1 MFLERSAKGVG
12 SGASGVRLPSG
23 DAPKLLL
30 VALAYFTVAYFGL
43 QLASINPSA
52 TPIWPATG
60 LAIAVVL
67 LWGHRIALSIF
78 IAAFIVNYL
87 TAGSVLT
94 SAAIALGNTLE
105 ALATAYFVNRWTDG
119 DRVFES
125 PAGVGKFALIVVVTA
140 TISATLGVGSLLLAG
155 YAEAG
160 SAASVWLTWWLGD
173 LSGAVVITPVI
184 LLWTLSLRRS
194 LPLNE
199 WTQIATVY
207 FGAVIVGVIA
217 FSPLILQSSLREP
230 LGFLAI
236 LPLLWAALRL
246 GPRDTATVAAI
257 LGAFAVW
264 GTVMHGGPFARA
276 ALNESFLLL
285 LMFMIST
292 TVPSLAL
299 SADVTARRRMEE
311 RLRDSEARYRG
322 IFQSARVAV
331 WEEDFSSVADMLDEL
346 RREGIEDLRSYFDTR
361 PDRLSEAIARVS
373 INDVNN
379 YAVELFEADGKEAL
393 LGSLAAVFLPETRPI
408 FIEELVTLW
417 EGRRRFESETV
428 LRTLKGHRLDAIFTM
443 AFDGSRYERTIVS
456 ILDVTARKT
465 AELAAEH
472 LAAVVESSTDA
483 IISKDLNGVI
493 TSWNPGAERLFGYT
507 AQEAIGQPITLLFP
521 ADRLDEEVDI
531 VARIRRGERVDHY
544 DTVRRKKSGRL
555 VDISLTVSP
564 VRDANG
570 RIVGAS
576 KIARDITEQK
586 RAQEG
591 QKLVVNEMKHRIKN
605 SMATIQAIATQTL
618 SRNVYERDAFIARL
632 HALARAHDM
641 LTPEAWEGAYL
652 SAVVNQAIEPFQQAH
667 RERISIDVPGH
678 FWLESSKG
686 VMVAMVMHELA
697 TNAVKHGALAN
708 GSGRV
713 SITWVRNS
721 EPNRVKLTWE
731 ERGGPE
737 VRPPKSKGFGSH
749 LIERA
754 FGGQLGAA
762 QLTFNPAGLTCTL
775 EIAL

>member
-1 MFLERSAKGVG
+1 MFLERAAKEVGKSATGV
-12 SGASGVRLPSG
+12 SLPSG

-30 VALAYFTVAYFGL
+30 VGLAYSTVAYFGL
-43 QLASINPSA
+43 QLASINPST
-52 TPIWPATG
+52 TPVWPATG

-67 LWGHRIALSIF
+67 LWGHRIALAIF

-105 ALATAYFVNRWTDG
+105 ALATVYFVHRWADG

-125 PAGVGKFALIVVVTA
+125 PAGVGKFVLISAVTT
-140 TISATLGVGSLLLAG
+140 TISATLGVSSLLLAG

-173 LSGAVVITPVI
+173 LAGAVVITPVV

-207 FGAVIVGVIA
+207 FSAIVVGVIA
-217 FSPLILQSSLREP
+217 FSPLIPQTPLRDP

-264 GTVMHGGPFARA
+264 GTVMQGGPFAQA
-276 ALNESFLLL
+276 TLNESFLLL

-299 SADVTARRRMEE
+299 SADVTAHRHMEA

-331 WEEDFSSVADMLDEL
+331 WEEDFSSVADMLDAI
-346 RREGIEDLRSYFDTR
+346 RGKDVEDLREYFATR
-361 PDRLSEAIARVS
+361 PDRLSEAIARVR
-373 INDVNN
+373 IHNVND
-379 YAVELFEADGKEAL
+379 YTVELFEANGKDAL
-393 LGSLAAVFLPETRPI
+393 LNSLADVFLPETGSI
-408 FIEELVTLW
+408 FIEELVALW

-428 LRTLKGHRLDAIFTM
+428 LRTLKGRRLDVIFTI
-443 AFDGSRYERTIVS
+443 AFDGVRYERTIVS
-456 ILDVTARKT
+456 VLDITAHKT

-493 TSWNPGAERLFGYT
+493 TSWNRGAERLFGYT
-507 AQEAIGQPITLLFP
+507 VQEAIGQPITMLFP
-521 ADRLDEEVDI
+521 PDRLDEEAEI
-531 VARIRRGERVDHY
+531 IGRIRRGERVDHY
-544 DTVRRKKSGRL
+544 DTVRRRKDRSL
-555 VDISLTVSP
+555 VDVSLAVSP
-564 VRDANG
+564 VRDADG
-570 RIVGAS
+570 KIIGAS

-586 RAQEG
+586 RGQER
-591 QKLVVNEMKHRIKN
+591 QNLVVSEMKHRIKN
-605 SMATIQAIATQTL
+605 SLATIQAIATQTL
-618 SRNVYERDAFIARL
+618 SRHARERDAFIARL

-641 LTPEAWEGAYL
+641 LTPEAWERAAL
-652 SAVVNQAIEPFQQAH
+652 SAVVDRALEPFQQMH
-667 RERISIDVPGH
+667 RERITVDGPGQL
-678 FWLESSKG
+678 WLDASKA
-686 VMVAMVMHELA
+686 VMVAMMIHELA
-697 TNAVKHGALAN
+697 TNAVKHGALSS

-713 SITWVRNS
+713 NITWVGTS
-721 EPNRVKLTWE
+721 EPNLVKLTWQE
-731 ERGGPE
+731 NGGPE
-737 VRPPKSKGFGSH
+737 VRPPKKKGFGSH

-762 QLTFNPAGLTCTL
+762 QLTFHTTGLTCTL